1 MKGRKPVP
9 SVLKILRGNP
19 GKKRIS
25 TREPV
30 PPVSQPKRPEYLEG
44 LAAEAWD
51 VLAPYLVALGVL
63 TKGDAMA
70 LEMACQAYARWR
82 TAEGEV
88 ATLGAVIKSPNSN
101 YPILNPH
108 LSVANAAQKQLQ
120 GLLVEFGL
128 TPSSRSRIK
137 LPLDAGKVE
146 DAFDV
151 LMKGKA

>member
-1 MKGRKPVP
+1 MKGRKPIP
-9 SVLKILRGNP
+9 TTLKLLRGNP
-19 GKKRIS
+19 GKKKIN

-30 PPVSQPKRPEYLEG
+30 PPVAQPQRPEHIAG

-63 TKGDAMA
+63 TDGDSMA
-70 LEMACQAYARWR
+70 LAMTCQVYSRWR
-82 TAEGEV
+82 MAEAEV
-88 ATLGAVIKSPNSN
+88 AKLGTVVKSPNG